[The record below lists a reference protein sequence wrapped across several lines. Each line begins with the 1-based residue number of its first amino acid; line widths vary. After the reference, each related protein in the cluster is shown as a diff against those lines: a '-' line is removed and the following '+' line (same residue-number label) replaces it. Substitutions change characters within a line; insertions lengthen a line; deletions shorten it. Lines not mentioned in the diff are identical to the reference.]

1 MIDTRRFIVAFSL
14 LWILFIG
21 EFLLFHVR
29 VLKGDHARVRHLDL
43 RLQLE
48 PEEGR
53 ALVSAT
59 LEIHSEQ
66 GGPLPDLS
74 LILPVAAT
82 RVQIHDADGRSIPF
96 RRRSEK
102 RLYLTG
108 VPLVGGGREWN
119 LERFAEP
126 RVDLKPGKIS
136 PSIVHVEFELDG
148 SLLRGRS
155 SLRAGRT
162 LLAGLWAPRQAVP
175 PGAPPA
181 RFTYSMQVRV
191 PEPVHAVASG
201 HLLGRA
207 SENGWATSSW
217 SSVWPVSDIWVLSGS
232 LSEHRVSDSQRQV
245 IVYVRPDQ
253 EAALAEQI
261 AQNALAAWGALEATV
276 GPLPETEWHLAVT
289 GNLGAI
295 ARAWPPLMLLDSGL
309 FLRPA
314 LRSGSIQEQRS
325 WIAQEMAR
333 AWLRGAQYH
342 TLPNTARTLMGATAS
357 VLAQVALSGLD
368 PGEFPGGDSPAPRAD
383 DLTLRLEWMMRCRAY
398 AGDGAHR
405 APLTPRGTPVSLLLS
420 AAKLPAI
427 LTTIA
432 SQLGS
437 GTFVQQVTGESN
449 DSLVERLAS
458 ARGGAALATLLGTE
472 WLPDL
477 SVQEVQSDGEGVS
490 VIVAEEGQ
498 AVVPLK
504 VDVMLEDSAGTLL
517 RRRVLVPPGGRAIAR
532 FEGVSGW
539 RRAEVDPDRWIYQ
552 ANLDNDVVPE
562 TLNPWLSVQ
571 AIWDAR
577 RAVTRGDF
585 ELAVERA
592 KVAAR
597 LDPTQREAHYWAGFS
612 LVKMGRGAEAL
623 PWLEQALEG
632 PLTSDIVAVETLYQ
646 LGQAHEMLRH
656 SRRARELYQAVVEG
670 AWTSFSVERAQRAL
684 KRLNDL

>member
-1 MIDTRRFIVAFSL
+1 MSDTRRFVVAFSL
-14 LWILFIG
+14 LWVFFIG

-29 VLKGDHARVRHLDL
+29 ILKGDQSRVRHADL

-48 PEEGR
+48 PDEGR
-53 ALVSAT
+53 ARVSAA
-59 LEIHSEQ
+59 LEIHSEH
-66 GGPLPDLS
+66 GGRLPDLS
-74 LILPVAAT
+74 LILPIAAR
-82 RVQIHDADGRSIPF
+82 RVRLRDADGRSIPF

-102 RLYLTG
+102 RLYLTA
-108 VPLVGGGREWN
+108 VPLAGGGREWK

-126 RVDLKPGKIS
+126 RIDLKPGVTS

-162 LLAGLWAPRQAVP
+162 LLTGLWTPRQAVP

-191 PEPVHAVASG
+191 PEPARAVASG
-201 HLLGRA
+201 HLIRRA

-217 SSVWPVSDIWVLSGS
+217 SSVWPVSDIWILSAS
-232 LSEHRVSDSQRQV
+232 LSEYSAGDSQRRV
-245 IVYVRPDQ
+245 NVYLRPGQ

-261 AQNALAAWGALEATV
+261 AQNALAAWIALQATA
-276 GPLPETEWHLAVT
+276 GPLPETEWHLAVA
-289 GNLGAI
+289 GDLGAI
-295 ARAWPPLMLLDSGL
+295 ARARPPLVLLDSGL
-309 FLRPA
+309 FLKPA

-333 AWLRGAQYH
+333 AWLRGTHYH
-342 TLPNTARTLMGATAS
+342 RLPNTARTLTGATAS
-357 VLAQVALSGLD
+357 VLAQIALSRLE
-368 PGEFPGGDSPAPRAD
+368 PGENPGGNPPPPRAD

-405 APLTPRGTPVSLLLS
+405 APLTPQGTPVSLLMS

-427 LTTIA
+427 LSTIA

-437 GTFVQQVTGESN
+437 GTFVQQVTQESN

-477 SVQEVQSDGEGVS
+477 SVQEVRPDGEGVS
-490 VIVAEEGQ
+490 VIVAEQGQ

-517 RRRVLVPPGGRAIAR
+517 RRRVLVPPGGRAVAR
-532 FEGVSGW
+532 FEEASGW

-562 TLNPWLSVQ
+562 SRSPWLSVQ

-577 RAVTRGDF
+577 QAVTRGDF
-585 ELAVERA
+585 ELAAERA
-592 KVAAR
+592 QAAAR
-597 LDPTQREAHYWAGFS
+597 LDPTQGEAHYWTGFS
-612 LVKMGRGAEAL
+612 LVKLGHGAEAL
-623 PWLEQALEG
+623 PWLEQALEV

-646 LGQAHEMLRH
+646 LGLAHEMLRQP
-656 SRRARELYQAVVEG
+656 RRAHEFYQTVVEG
-670 AWTSFSVERAQRAL
+670 AWTSFSVERARRAL
-684 KRLNDL
+684 SRLDDH